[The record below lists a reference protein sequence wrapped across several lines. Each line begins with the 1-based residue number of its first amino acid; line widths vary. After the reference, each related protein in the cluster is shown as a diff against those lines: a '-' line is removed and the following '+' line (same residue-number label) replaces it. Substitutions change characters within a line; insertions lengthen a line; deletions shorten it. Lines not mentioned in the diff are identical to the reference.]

1 MVTLVSGIGGWG
13 EAARPRRATPEE
25 PRTPQGATGSGPDP
39 RPDQQPDQRPALME
53 EVIATLRV
61 APAVVWGR
69 GAPLVLALGVAQG
82 VLVLGPGS
90 LPLRRLR
97 DALPRDLD
105 ASALSLLAPA
115 AGWAMSATTAV
126 LGLALVA
133 AVLVR
138 PVSERMG
145 WPPPPGG
152 AGGAGGALGRA
163 ALASICA
170 LGLLVAGPLTG
181 VVLEPYLGLVGA
193 LAVATLAGLGC
204 LAVALLVLPAL
215 LIAVPAGG
223 VGRGFSAVRGRR
235 WWFLGVAA
243 LTAVTLSVLS
253 AAISAPIAL
262 VGSGLGESA
271 AAWSAAIGSLAG
283 SVATVPVAGVVLLVV
298 HTRLSTPD

>member
-25 PRTPQGATGSGPDP
+25 PRTPQGATGSRPDP

-105 ASALSLLAPA
+105 ANALSLLAPA

-126 LGLALVA
+126 LGLAMVA
-133 AVLVR
+133 AVVVR

-145 WPPPPGG
+145 WPPSP
-152 AGGAGGALGRA
+152 GGAGGALGRA

-170 LGLLVAGPLTG
+170 LGLLVAAPLTG
-181 VVLEPYLGLVGA
+181 VVLEPRLGLVGA
-193 LAVATLAGLGC
+193 VAVGTLAGLGC
-204 LAVALLVLPAL
+204 LAVAFLVLPAL

-223 VGRGFSAVRGRR
+223 VGRGLSAVRGRR

-283 SVATVPVAGVVLLVV
+283 SVATVPAAGVVLLVV
-298 HTRLSTPD
+298 HARLSTPD